1 MNDLINLKNLSK
13 TYNQGEG
20 AEFEILKD
28 ISLTIEKGDFVS
40 IMGPSGSGKTTLLN
54 VIGLLDE
61 ITRGDYLF
69 EGINVA
75 KLNDCEL
82 SAIRNRKIGF
92 VFQTFNLLARFNVLD
107 NIILPS
113 LYSRTTALKKTETV
127 NDYREKAQQ
136 ILIKVGLMD
145 KINYKPTQ
153 LSGGEQQRVAIARAL
168 INSPEII
175 LADEPTGNL
184 DSKTGAHIM
193 EIFKNINSLG
203 TTIILVT
210 HDENIARHS
219 RHNIILKDGQIVDR
233 TRYF

>member
-1 MNDLINLKNLSK
+1 MNDLINLTNLSK
-13 TYNQGEG
+13 TYNQGED
-20 AEFEILKD
+20 AEFVILKN

-54 VIGLLDE
+54 IIGLLDV
-61 ITRGDYLF
+61 ITQGDYLF
-69 EGINVA
+69 NGNNVA
-75 KLNDCEL
+75 TLNDSEL
-82 SAIRNRKIGF
+82 SAIRNQKIGF

-113 LYSRTTALKKTETV
+113 LYRRSTALQGPEII

-136 ILIKVGLMD
+136 ILTKVGLMD
-145 KINYKPTQ
+145 KANSKPTQ
-153 LSGGEQQRVAIARAL
+153 LSGGEQQRIAIARAL
-168 INSPEII
+168 INSPELI

-184 DSKTGAHIM
+184 DSKTGMHIM

-210 HDENIARHS
+210 HDENNSQYGKHK
-219 RHNIILKDGQIVDR
+219 IILKDGQIINSAS
-233 TRYF
+233 